1 MVRITRVRKQL
12 GNNSHLGL
20 MSFQWINEQTQQTGQ
35 TDLPNMYDWIVNKK
49 GQAYIRDTEGNQIAI
64 FGAVSPNGQTYLRAV
79 KNGAWSD
86 DLLNL
91 PTF

>member
-1 MVRITRVRKQL
+1 MVRIIGVKKQP
-12 GNNSHLGL
+12 GNSTHLGI
-20 MSFQWINEQTQQTGQ
+20 SQFRWINEQTQQTGQ

-49 GQAYIRDTEGNQIAI
+49 GQAYIRDTAGNQIAV

-86 DLLNL
+86 DLLTL
-91 PTF
+91 PEI